1 MKIIAAGKM
10 KTMAFKG
17 RDLVRSEIVLNNNI
31 IVQIN
36 SITYQCCNV
45 SYQSDSNITVKILRY
60 LQIMGIIS

>member
-1 MKIIAAGKM
+1 MKIAAGKM
-10 KTMAFKG
+10 KTVAFKG

-36 SITYQCCNV
+36 TITYLCCTV

-60 LQIMGIIS
+60 LQIMGFIS